1 MIYRINSASAC
12 RRRMKGTTPLAER
25 GAKAPSPPASRC
37 VLLHCPFSAVS
48 AGAKRHKECFSSQ
61 RPRTHALTECSD
73 PVLPCQ
79 FCPALL
85 DLEKKNLKTLGKARG
100 WVCTLKNRSQIC
112 VRTLKVRTF
121 IGVVAFSVDFPSWR
135 VPRSCSHPHEQFYS
149 LFGRFALVYGSRRN
163 PILIAYP
170 CSDLF
175 LFWI

>member
-61 RPRTHALTECSD
+61 RTHSVVIPCCLANSVLHCLTWRRRISK
-73 PVLPCQ
+73 P
-79 FCPALL
+79 
-85 DLEKKNLKTLGKARG
+85 LEKRGGGFVHSKTDRKS
-100 WVCTLKNRSQIC
+100 VY
-112 VRTLKVRTF
+112 VRTYTQSTYFHRCCGLFCR
-121 IGVVAFSVDFPSWR
+121 FSILAGSTESSSSAER
-135 VPRSCSHPHEQFYS
+135 FYS
-149 LFGRFALVYGSRRN
+149 LFSRFALVYGSRRN

-170 CSDLF
+170 WTDLL